1 MKKRPGD
8 EKLIRSKDRIT
19 SHGEVFMPQWIVES
33 IVKQMVNLVGDYTYR
48 TEATFLDPSCGS
60 GNFLVE
66 ILERKLGFC
75 KTRHQA
81 LDALDSLY
89 GIDIMPDNVMECRS
103 RLGRIMQE
111 YGVEGRDVEE
121 ILERNIIEGDAI
133 NLIDQ
138 SKGLYAPDNFLK
150 NKRFDVVI
158 GNLPYQG
165 EKYGPSRKAEPIY
178 DLFVFVSK
186 ARSLSPKYMVFI
198 TPSRWFEKRRSLRKM
213 LGGGHIRTIV
223 DYQISSDV
231 FYAVDYSDVFDA
243 VDISGGVSYYFYFL
257 WDRDYEGPCDFRS
270 FRRTRISFNRPSSR
284 DLAQ

>member
-150 NKRFDVVI
+150 NKMFDVVI
-158 GNLPYQG
+158 GNPPYQG
-165 EKYGPSRKAEPIY
+165 EKYGPRRKAEPIY
-178 DLFVFVSK
+178 HLFVSK

-198 TPSRWFEKRRSLRKM
+198 TPLRWFEKGGSLM
-213 LGGGHIRTIV
+213 LGGGHIRNIV
-223 DYQISSDV
+223 NYQVSSDV
-231 FYAVDYSDVFDA
+231 FYAVDYPIPSDVFDA
-243 VDISGGVSYYFYFL
+243 VDISGGFSYFL
-257 WDRDYEGPCDFRS
+257 WDRDYEGPCVS
-270 FRRTRISFNRPSSR
+270 FSVRRTRISFNRPSSR